1 MKPSYS
7 KSIKRETL
15 LDMLYKRDRQI
26 EELMKANREIS
37 AALDRVLNTR
47 DKIKEEIADSIS
59 EEIEALSDKISDYQ
73 AFGTPDEIEEERA
86 AMLEALGMD
95 EFDWDRN
102 KWRFL

>member
-1 MKPSYS
+1 MKPPFL
-7 KSIKRETL
+7 KREAL
-15 LDMLYKRDRQI
+15 LEMLAKRDRRI